1 MQRLLLFIWWKKEI
15 SGGEGGV
22 HWTDD
27 EIGSFLLFLRTFFIF
42 QIGGVYL

>member
-15 SGGEGGV
+15 SGGEGV

-27 EIGSFLLFLRTFFIF
+27 EIVFFFIIFEHFF
-42 QIGGVYL
+42 QTGGVYL